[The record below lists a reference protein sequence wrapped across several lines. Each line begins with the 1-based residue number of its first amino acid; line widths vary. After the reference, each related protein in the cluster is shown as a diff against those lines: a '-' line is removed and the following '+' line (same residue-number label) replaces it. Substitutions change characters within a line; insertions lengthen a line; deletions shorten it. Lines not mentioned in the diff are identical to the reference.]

1 MSEILSLEKI
11 YAPVQAD
18 LDIVGDW
25 LTSVTRVSY
34 VPQAKMLEHSLKD
47 TGKKIRPALV
57 LLSGKFYHYNLDT
70 MLPMAA
76 AVELLHTATLVHDDA
91 IDDSDVRRGQPTIN
105 ATWNTDKAILLG
117 DYLFATAEEF
127 TTRTGNLRVIRLC
140 AETLQLITTGEL
152 NQAFNE
158 FNLNQTYDEYLKR
171 IAGKTASLLAAA
183 TESGAILSDAP
194 EESVRILKEY
204 GYNIGL
210 AFQIVD
216 DILDF
221 IGTEQELGKPVASDL
236 TQGTL
241 TLPAMLLLQ
250 RYPTDNPVKRVF
262 ESPGLKDE
270 IARAI
275 DMVRN
280 SNITDE
286 CYKAAAGFRA
296 KAIADLQQLPDCPAR
311 EALYN
316 LADFVVQRRK

>member
-1 MSEILSLEKI
+1 MSEKLSLDKI
-11 YAPVQAD
+11 YAPVQSD
-18 LDIVGDW
+18 LN
-25 LTSVTRVSY
+25 TVSY
-34 VPQAKMLEHSLKD
+34 IPQAKMLEHSLKD
-47 TGKKIRPALV
+47 TGKRIRPALV

-70 MLPMAA
+70 LLPMAA

-91 IDDSDVRRGQPTIN
+91 IDDSAVRRGQPTVN
-105 ATWNTDKAILLG
+105 ATWNEDKAILLG
-117 DYLFATAEEF
+117 DYLFATAEEY

-158 FNLNQTYDEYLKR
+158 FNLKQTYDDYMKR

-194 EESVRILKEY
+194 EASIRILKEY

-221 IGTEQELGKPVASDL
+221 VGTEQELGKPVASDL
-236 TQGTL
+236 SQGTL
-241 TLPAMLLLQ
+241 TLPAMLLLE
-250 RYPTDNPVKRVF
+250 RYPVDNPVKRVF
-262 ESPGLKDE
+262 ENPKLKDE

-280 SNITDE
+280 SSITDD
-286 CYKAAAGFRA
+286 CYKAASEYRV
-296 KAIADLQQLPDCPAR
+296 KAIADLKQLPDSTSR
-311 EALYN
+311 EALFN
-316 LADFVVQRRK
+316 LADFVIRRRK